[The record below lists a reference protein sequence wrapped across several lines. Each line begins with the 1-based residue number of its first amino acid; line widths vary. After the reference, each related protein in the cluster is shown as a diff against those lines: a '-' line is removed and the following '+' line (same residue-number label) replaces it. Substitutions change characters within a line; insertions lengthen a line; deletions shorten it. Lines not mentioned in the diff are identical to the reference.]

1 MNSCLVQLTD
11 FILRGRAK
19 DLYNGMKLVDL
30 QKAFDMLDHKIECT
44 GFKESFMK
52 WF

>member
-19 DLYNGMKLVDL
+19 DLYTGMKLVDL
-30 QKAFDMLDHKIECT
+30 QKAFDMLDHKIEYT